1 MVSRLGRLV
10 GLAAKLREL
19 SRFARAYKGVPG
31 AGAGAG
37 AGEGGV
43 VRAVSS
49 RAGVIS
55 SPERLRFE
63 RYWREWNFES
73 GRNRL
78 SELVRLVFRRL
89 GGWEGFEKLKMKRV
103 SRLETVGTSSLLNSV
118 GNSSVRE
125 GIVLQTSNPVY
136 VAASLTFA
144 WLQDENRK
152 LRDRLNTIQARVNHL
167 EAVESC
173 IVCMDN
179 PRSVAYGCGHR
190 IVCSS
195 CDYQIS
201 QNAATDKCPCCR
213 SAISTRIHYYTT

>member
-10 GLAAKLREL
+10 GLAAKLRDL
-19 SRFARAYKGVPG
+19 SRFARVYRGV
-31 AGAGAG
+31 AGAGG
-37 AGEGGV
+37 SGV
-43 VRAVSS
+43 SRGVSS
-49 RAGVIS
+49 RAGVVTS
-55 SPERLRFE
+55 LERLRFQ
-63 RYWREWNFES
+63 RYWREWNLES

-78 SELVRLVFRRL
+78 RELVRLAFGRL
-89 GGWEGFEKLKMKRV
+89 GGWEGFEKLRLKRI
-103 SRLETVGTSSLLNSV
+103 SRLETVGTSSLLNGV

-125 GIVLQTSNPVY
+125 GVVLQTSNPVY
-136 VAASLTFA
+136 VAASLTCA
-144 WLQDENRK
+144 WLQHENRK

-167 EAVESC
+167 EYVESC

-213 SAISTRIHYYTT
+213 SAIATRIHYYTT

>member
-118 GNSSVRE
+118 GM
-125 GIVLQTSNPVY
+125 VLLELFRRIPYDTVVSELYCFPAQEIRR
-136 VAASLTFA
+136 FA
-144 WLQDENRK
+144 R
-152 LRDRLNTIQARVNHL
+152 
-167 EAVESC
+167 
-173 IVCMDN
+173 
-179 PRSVAYGCGHR
+179 G
-190 IVCSS
+190 
-195 CDYQIS
+195 
-201 QNAATDKCPCCR
+201 
-213 SAISTRIHYYTT
+213 